1 MNKRTELLHWMLVVK
16 VFKTSDVLAWGCTNF
31 SNRACRNS
39 RDFAEKG
46 EGRDKGLI
54 HRLSDFEKGVRG
66 YNSKEGYYEINEKKI
81 KDYLQP
87 KLF

>member
-1 MNKRTELLHWMLVVK
+1 MNKRTELLHWMLAVK
-16 VFKTSDVLAWGCTNF
+16 VFKTSDVLAWGCTCF
-31 SNRACRNS
+31 SNRADRNA

-46 EGRDKGLI
+46 LI
-54 HRLSDFEKGVRG
+54 RRLSDFEKEVRG

-87 KLF
+87 KMF

>member
-1 MNKRTELLHWMLVVK
+1 MNKRTELLHWMLAVK

-31 SNRACRNS
+31 SNRADRNA
-39 RDFAEKG
+39 RDFAV
-46 EGRDKGLI
+46 KGLI
-54 HRLSDFEKGVRG
+54 RRLSDFEKEVRG

-87 KLF
+87 RMF